1 MSRAD
6 TAGLRALTFGAPDG
20 SLWGAA
26 VEHGAR
32 AVVAGSSST
41 AAGVAGDVSW
51 DETADGGWHV
61 AGDGFSLEV
70 TALTPPDPAPDAP
83 PRPGAPWVRGEGPEL
98 CRVHGHVDAAGG
110 EFDGFGTRFTAPAAT
125 SVKAAAS
132 TVRLVGA
139 WFPDA
144 AAVALIASRPRRVEH
159 QDGDLVAASLFDP
172 GGWTA
177 VSDPRLSTTY
187 DGAGA
192 PTRMNLELWISEG
205 ENEFPRRTAGEVTGA
220 GGSVTGDGVAL
231 AVLPLRCHSRGE
243 DGAGVYALVT
253 L

>member
-1 MSRAD
+1 MSDAD
-6 TAGLRALTFGAPDG
+6 AAGLRALTFGAPDG

-32 AVVAGSSST
+32 AVLAGSSST
-41 AAGVAGDVSW
+41 GAGVAGDVSW
-51 DETADGGWHV
+51 DETADGGWRV

-70 TALTPPDPAPDAP
+70 TALPAPIPAPDAE
-83 PRPGAPWVRGEGPEL
+83 PRPGAPWVQGEGPEL
-98 CRVHGHVDAAGG
+98 CRVHGRVDAAGG
-110 EFDGFGTRFTAPAAT
+110 EFDGFGTRFTAPPPASA
-125 SVKAAAS
+125 KAAAA

-139 WFPDA
+139 WFPGA
-144 AAVALIASRPRRVEH
+144 AAVALIAARPRRVDH

-172 GGWTA
+172 DGWTS

-192 PTRMNLELWISEG
+192 PIRMNLELWISEG
-205 ENEFPRRTAGEVTGA
+205 ENEFPRRAAGEVSGA
-220 GGSVTGDGVAL
+220 GGSVTADGVTL

>member
-1 MSRAD
+1 MSD
-6 TAGLRALTFGAPDG
+6 GDVAGLRTLTFGAPDG

-32 AVVAGSSST
+32 AVVAGSSSSG
-41 AAGVAGDVSW
+41 AGVAGDVSW
-51 DETADGGWHV
+51 DETADGGWRV

-70 TALTPPDPAPDAP
+70 TALPVPTPAPDSQ
-83 PRPGAPWVRGEGPEL
+83 PRVGAPW
-98 CRVHGHVDAAGG
+98 DAAGG
-110 EFDGFGTRFTAPAAT
+110 DFDGFGARFTGPPPASAKT
-125 SVKAAAS
+125 AAS

-139 WFPDA
+139 WFPGA
-144 AAVALIASRPRRVEH
+144 AAVALIATRPRRVQH

-172 GGWTA
+172 DRWTA

-187 DGAGA
+187 DGSGA
-192 PTRMNLELWISEG
+192 PMRMNLELWISEG
-205 ENEFPRRTAGEVTGA
+205 EDEFPRRAAGEVSGV
-220 GGSVTGDGVAL
+220 GGSVTADGVAL
-231 AVLPLRCHSRGE
+231 SVLPLRCHSRGE